1 MPEREHTQAARRAGP
16 DRGRPL
22 TIDDIR
28 ALELG
33 AAILGT
39 GGGGNPYIGRLR
51 TEQLLKSGRTL
62 RLLAFDEL
70 RDDDVVVSV
79 GGIGAPVI
87 GIEKIE
93 KGDECYQALRAVE
106 RAAQS
111 AATALISGEIGG
123 ANSMEP
129 MITGAQAGLP
139 VVDGDGMG
147 RAFPELQ
154 MCTFFIYGHRPAP
167 AAVADEKGNHVVFT
181 GVQDMFWLERLAR
194 NTTIDMGGAAGFALP
209 PMSGAFIRRA
219 AVPHTVTQAITLGY
233 TVLNARHVKRSPI
246 EAILEDCAGIRLFDG
261 KIVDVNRRLARGFAV
276 GQVQLDGLGAD
287 SGTRL
292 TIDVQ
297 NENLIARKKDPGD
310 PSEGVPVATVP
321 DLICMVDLESGQPI
335 TTEVLRFGLRVAV
348 IGLPCHPLLR
358 TPEALTVIG
367 PRAFGYELDY
377 RPLRSQGGTS

>member
-1 MPEREHTQAARRAGP
+1 MSEREHIQA

-93 KGDECYQALRAVE
+93 KGDECYQAMRAVE
-106 RAAQS
+106 RAAQT

-129 MITGAQAGLP
+129 MITGAQVIVLALSTMVTPPARNSIP
-139 VVDGDGMG
+139 VV
-147 RAFPELQ
+147 R
-154 MCTFFIYGHRPAP
+154 
-167 AAVADEKGNHVVFT
+167 
-181 GVQDMFWLERLAR
+181 W
-194 NTTIDMGGAAGFALP
+194 
-209 PMSGAFIRRA
+209 
-219 AVPHTVTQAITLGY
+219 
-233 TVLNARHVKRSPI
+233 
-246 EAILEDCAGIRLFDG
+246 
-261 KIVDVNRRLARGFAV
+261 
-276 GQVQLDGLGAD
+276 
-287 SGTRL
+287 
-292 TIDVQ
+292 
-297 NENLIARKKDPGD
+297 
-310 PSEGVPVATVP
+310 
-321 DLICMVDLESGQPI
+321 
-335 TTEVLRFGLRVAV
+335 
-348 IGLPCHPLLR
+348 
-358 TPEALTVIG
+358 
-367 PRAFGYELDY
+367 
-377 RPLRSQGGTS
+377 

>member
-1 MPEREHTQAARRAGP
+1 MLEREHTQAARRAGP

-106 RAAQS
+106 RAAHTTDCVC

-154 MCTFFIYGHRPAP
+154 MCTFFIYGHRTAP

-181 GVQDMFWLERLAR
+181 GTQDMFWLERLAR
-194 NTTIDMGGAAGFALP
+194 NTTIDMGGGAGFALP
-209 PMSGAFIRRA
+209 PMSGAYIRRT

-233 TVLNARHVKRSPI
+233 AVLNARRAKRSPV
-246 EAILEDCAGIRLFDG
+246 EVILEDCAGLRLFEG
-261 KIVDVNRRLARGFAV
+261 KIVDVNRRLARGVAV
-276 GQVQLDGLGAD
+276 GRVQLDGLGAD
-287 SGTRL
+287 SGARL
-292 TIDVQ
+292 TIDLQ
-297 NENLIARKKDPGD
+297 NENLIARKQDPGD
-310 PSEGVPVATVP
+310 PSEGGPGGP
-321 DLICMVDLESGQPI
+321 RPRLIFIVDLESG
-335 TTEVLRFGLRVAV
+335 
-348 IGLPCHPLLR
+348 H
-358 TPEALTVIG
+358 
-367 PRAFGYELDY
+367 
-377 RPLRSQGGTS
+377 

>member
-1 MPEREHTQAARRAGP
+1 LSEREHTQAARRAGP

-28 ALELG
+28 ALEVG

-51 TEQLLKSGRTL
+51 TEQLLKSGHTL

-93 KGDECYQALRAVE
+93 RGDECYQALRAVE
-106 RAAQS
+106 RAAQT

-154 MCTFFIYGHRPAP
+154 MCTFFIYGHRTAP

-194 NTTIDMGGAAGFALP
+194 NATIDMGGAAGFALP
-209 PMSGAFIRRA
+209 PMSGAFIRRT

-233 TVLNARHVKRSPI
+233 TVLNARRAKRNPV
-246 EAILEDCAGIRLFDG
+246 ETILEDCAGIRLFDG

-348 IGLPCHPLLR
+348 IGLPCHRLLR
-358 TPEALTVIG
+358 TPEALAVIG
-367 PRAFGYELDY
+367 PRAFGYAVDY
-377 RPLRSQGGTS
+377 HPLRSQGGTS